1 MNKKQIIKELSSNY
15 YYLPCINITGDDLY
29 MCSCG
34 YMGTISPERITYK
47 ISDEMSIFDM
57 KGDSHALDGFLQ
69 GKRILNIRCEKCSKD
84 LSSDDVTLRLQNLN
98 TNFFERF
105 YVTEKDNYI
114 QINRISAGVNY
125 DINEK
130 NKSYN
135 IIDSYIRV
143 NKQTGKIFIK
153 QFEDEKHKHITIDKL
168 FDSTILFF
176 EKRSE
181 VTYSDGYINLHD
193 WIGKLS
199 KIIRDI
205 KNMNIVDELLNLMIG
220 KSGFDIIAKI
230 AVVFLSIISYSNLS
244 TISLT
249 KGNIFL
255 FDLLANCKIPDE
267 KYLKKTKATSPLKIF
282 NSLVK
287 LQNEKIQKRL
297 DESDTS
303 KMEYVH
309 TDSKSLLINKI
320 KQEQFDVKKES
331 EQIKKNRGKV
341 FIKEIINDKT
351 ITPFWF
357 SKLNKYSD
365 YERSLNWL
373 RIVNKEEFL
382 DLLNKH
388 DLNFLINAYKVIEF
402 RDDLNLDRIKQ
413 FLDLM
418 TDHCLT
424 LNQLENTN
432 QLDNYNSILSYDFNL
447 YDDCYR
453 MIEELKWDANKVLFK
468 IKTQKK
474 LFELHENLLK
484 HRSYINNA
492 ELNGRF
498 IEFSEKFKYLENYSE
513 DLKIGLKINLIQ
525 TPEELMNHAVDMHNC
540 AGSYVRKVANGQY
553 ISFIV
558 FDNSKER
565 TQEEFYKY
573 MMVLEIT
580 PLGLEFVGIKSRF
593 NKYGSNRFKENVK
606 KYLIDKDINFKN
618 VPSIQQDVQS
628 NEFAYQGFFEKI
640 IKD

>member
-618 VPSIQQDVQS
+618 VQSIQQDVQS